1 MFRIAK
7 REELDWRKLQAE
19 EIKAMLFR
27 SPQPGIMREGIKQI
41 QFNVVIEVDDDI
53 EGDRELA
60 DLQAACGSLDE
71 AISRIGESDDPWQA
85 KGKQSMGGG
94 PRKPAGPG
102 EIPVGLERG
111 CWSLWG
117 DSDGFQN

>member
-1 MFRIAK
+1 
-7 REELDWRKLQAE
+7 
-19 EIKAMLFR
+19 
-27 SPQPGIMREGIKQI
+27 
-41 QFNVVIEVDDDI
+41 
-53 EGDRELA
+53 
-60 DLQAACGSLDE
+60 
-71 AISRIGESDDPWQA
+71 
-85 KGKQSMGGG
+85 MGGG